1 MLIVGSVLLPINQV
15 FPQAIMLT
23 VSMLN
28 GVSIYNI
35 QRDYSTESTGVVR
48 LLYLIYHQ
56 TQRRDN
62 RYTL

>member
-35 QRDYSTESTGVVR
+35 QRDYSTESTAVVR